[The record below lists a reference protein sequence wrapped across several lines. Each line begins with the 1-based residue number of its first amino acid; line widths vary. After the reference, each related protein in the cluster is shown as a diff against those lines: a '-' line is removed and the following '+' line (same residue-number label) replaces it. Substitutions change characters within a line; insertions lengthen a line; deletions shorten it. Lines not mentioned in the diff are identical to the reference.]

1 MLSRLARLSAAS
13 SAATSA
19 SASSLSVAALSL
31 SAQRRAQALVAHVRL
46 AASASASV
54 APVRSF
60 FFHRSSALLKM
71 SEVGTD
77 APAPGS
83 DTIFGKISRGELGTK
98 FLHEDDR
105 CVAFSDVNPQ
115 APTHF
120 LVVPKKPLA
129 QLRSATAEDEA
140 LLGHLL
146 VVASKV
152 ALAQGLEPGFRVV
165 INDGKQGCQ
174 R

>member
-1 MLSRLARLSAAS
+1 
-13 SAATSA
+13 
-19 SASSLSVAALSL
+19 
-31 SAQRRAQALVAHVRL
+31 
-46 AASASASV
+46 
-54 APVRSF
+54 
-60 FFHRSSALLKM
+60 M

-129 QLRSATAEDEA
+129 QLRSATEEDEA